1 MKSFWVMMLL
11 FPFLLAGCT
20 AKQPTSSTAD
30 TSTEQQTQ
38 ADNETVKAD
47 SFMQISQETA
57 REMMEMD
64 DGHVVVDVRRQ
75 DEYDAGHIP
84 GAILIPNESI
94 DTQPPEELP
103 DLNQII
109 LIYCRSGNRSKQAA
123 QKLFDMGYTRIYEF
137 GGINTWT
144 GDIVTEQEEE
154 DKPAGNDFAEVEIE
168 DSLDSEM
175 ETVDLSENI
184 EMPVQVSY
192 AGEEPLEYR
201 DLDYDTVILEESDYQ
216 VQIVFTA
223 EQNVHDFHIYRLS
236 FNDVDSE
243 GNPVFETEQIYAQEE
258 LSRERPLQ
266 AVLTFPGD
274 MPTVGFSYVRQDG
287 QECRFS
293 IGQSGKDGSLI
304 TSPF

>member
-1 MKSFWVMMLL
+1 ML
-11 FPFLLAGCT
+11 FCSFLLAGCT
-20 AKQPTSSTAD
+20 AKQPASRAAE
-30 TSTEQQTQ
+30 TSTEVQAQ
-38 ADNETVKAD
+38 ADTETMKAD
-47 SFMQISQETA
+47 SFTQISQKTA

-94 DTQPPEELP
+94 DTEPPQELP

-144 GDIVTEQEEE
+144 GDIVTEEEKE
-154 DKPAGNDFAEVEIE
+154 DKPAGDDSAEAGNEE
-168 DSLDSEM
+168 DSLDT
-175 ETVDLSENI
+175 ETETAELSNNI
-184 EMPVQVSY
+184 ETPVQVSY
-192 AGEEPLEYR
+192 AGEEPLGYR
-201 DLDYDTVILEESDYQ
+201 NLEYDTVILEESEYQ

-223 EQNVHDFHIYRLS
+223 KQNVHDFRIYRLS
-236 FNDVDSE
+236 FSDIDSE
-243 GNPVFETEQIYAQEE
+243 GNPVFETEQIYEQEE
-258 LSRERPLQ
+258 LSCERPLQ

-274 MPTVGFSYVRQDG
+274 LPTAGFSYVRQDG

-293 IGQSGKDGSLI
+293 IGQSGKDGSLF

>member
-1 MKSFWVMMLL
+1 
-11 FPFLLAGCT
+11 
-20 AKQPTSSTAD
+20 
-30 TSTEQQTQ
+30 
-38 ADNETVKAD
+38 
-47 SFMQISQETA
+47 
-57 REMMEMD
+57 MEMD

-84 GAILIPNESI
+84 EAILIPNESI
-94 DTQPPEELP
+94 DTKPPEELP

-144 GDIVTEQEEE
+144 GDIVTEQEKE
-154 DKPAGNDFAEVEIE
+154 DKPAENDSAEVEDE
-168 DSLDSEM
+168 DSMDSETEVVELFDNT
-175 ETVDLSENI
+175 ETL
-184 EMPVQVSY
+184 VQVSY

-201 DLDYDTVILEESDYQ
+201 DLEYDTVILEESEYQ

-223 EQNVHDFHIYRLS
+223 KQNVHDFHIYRLS
-236 FNDVDSE
+236 FSDIDSE
-243 GNPVFETEQIYAQEE
+243 GNPVFETEQIYEQEE

-266 AVLTFPGD
+266 VALTFPGD
-274 MPTVGFSYVRQDG
+274 LPTVGFSYVLQDG
-287 QECRFS
+287 QESLFS
-293 IGQSGKDGSLI
+293 IGQSGKDGSLV